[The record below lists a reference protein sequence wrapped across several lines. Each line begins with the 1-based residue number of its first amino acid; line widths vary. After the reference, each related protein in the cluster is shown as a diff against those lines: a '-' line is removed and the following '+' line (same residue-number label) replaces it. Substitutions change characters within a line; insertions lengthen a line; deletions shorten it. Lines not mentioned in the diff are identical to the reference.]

1 MSRRTDN
8 AFQLENDNLEP
19 RVEFLP
25 ICCMQPSL
33 VDGQTACFRHQLH
46 FHYLAYQ
53 PIMMILP
60 YPHFVS
66 AIYYESGV
74 MSKAK
79 FEVESSEKYFA

>member
-8 AFQLENDNLEP
+8 PLQLENDNLEP

-25 ICCMQPSL
+25 ICCTQPSL
-33 VDGQTACFRHQLH
+33 ADGQTARFRHQLH

-53 PIMMILP
+53 PITMILP

-79 FEVESSEKYFA
+79 FEVVRTEKCFT